1 RGEWVA
7 PIPRFEGHP
16 ELSHESL
23 VTFTAEGP
31 DDVVVRHFA
40 ASIRVLR
47 TSEMTSHADDQSD
60 FVRVAAEDA
69 IGERPS
75 RRHGGMQRSEFE
87 TGCTQDRG
95 DPLDSGHQELEF
107 GIGHPKTPILS
118 SSSRVAFEVFD
129 VDEVG
134 LADAQI
140 VRRLEAR
147 SPFEVGEDALEAR
160 REFRRLA
167 DERSAAR

>member
-47 TSEMTSHADDQSD
+47 TSEMTSHADDQAD
-60 FVRVAAEDA
+60 F
-69 IGERPS
+69 
-75 RRHGGMQRSEFE
+75 
-87 TGCTQDRG
+87 DRG
-95 DPLDSGHQELEF
+95 APLGSGHQELEF
-107 GIGHPKTPILS
+107 GIGHPKAPILS

-140 VRRLEAR
+140 VR
-147 SPFEVGEDALEAR
+147 
-160 REFRRLA
+160 
-167 DERSAAR
+167 